1 MEAIHVWTIDG
12 PTQLTITVHQPA
24 VTMRCGDGPE
34 VTMTPAQVALLTH
47 RLNDADTYFETHDP
61 ETLI

>member
-47 RLNDADTYFETHDP
+47 RLNDADT
-61 ETLI
+61 